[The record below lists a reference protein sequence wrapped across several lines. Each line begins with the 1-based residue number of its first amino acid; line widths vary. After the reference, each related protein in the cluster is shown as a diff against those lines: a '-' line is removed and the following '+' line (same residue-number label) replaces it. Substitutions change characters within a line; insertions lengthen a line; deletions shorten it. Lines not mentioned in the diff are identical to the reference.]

1 MALTSPSLC
10 VTHERSSGP
19 SLTAGSVVRSA
30 RSVLRPPPTPTRLV
44 TTSRLNTGYRTR
56 HFRQHHTAG
65 RRAGEGLPS
74 SRRHPLNVPRP
85 LTPESPSRL
94 PFQDLHRFH
103 GLRREPPGSALPRC
117 LTTRQASLSL
127 RTAQLLPQQGF
138 RRWASTR
145 SVSRPSRQP
154 ATGLPGDYP
163 DRTHTGRRRRAC
175 DQVMTAG
182 RSPPDHWAHRLEY

>member
-44 TTSRLNTGYRTR
+44 TTSRLNTGYRSL

-74 SRRHPLNVPRP
+74 SRRHRLNVPRP
-85 LTPESPSRL
+85 LRRGVPQGCNSRL
-94 PFQDLHRFH
+94 FTPSMAFAVRDAAR
-103 GLRREPPGSALPRC
+103 
-117 LTTRQASLSL
+117 LSL
-127 RTAQLLPQQGF
+127 VPLTGGLADDAAGF
-138 RRWASTR
+138 ADAADR
-145 SVSRPSRQP
+145 SV
-154 ATGLPGDYP
+154 
-163 DRTHTGRRRRAC
+163 
-175 DQVMTAG
+175 
-182 RSPPDHWAHRLEY
+182 